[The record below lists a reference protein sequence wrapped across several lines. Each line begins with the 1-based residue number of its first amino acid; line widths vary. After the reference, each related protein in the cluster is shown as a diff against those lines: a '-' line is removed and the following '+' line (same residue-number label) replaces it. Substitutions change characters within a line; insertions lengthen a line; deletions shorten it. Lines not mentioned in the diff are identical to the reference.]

1 LEPLARVT
9 LWCILG
15 GAKLEIKR
23 GITNDMI
30 RSTSL
35 NSMIPTKLD
44 RQIVELPK
52 WAKVAGDEIY
62 WTTIIQRTKKTKQV
76 QITSVPTTVWRH
88 NTNNTV
94 INNPNCEPVDLV
106 MLYQWQKTKNTAAMS
121 LKTTFTVIK
130 QQKNLQN
137 MCQTWDPQT
146 GSCPNK
152 NMRRRASWNKWRRKC
167 TLRRLCV
174 IHVPNRRSECGGAWR
189 GVQR

>member
-1 LEPLARVT
+1 MTGETWPIPVTCALEPLARVT

-15 GAKLEIKR
+15 GA
-23 GITNDMI
+23 
-30 RSTSL
+30 
-35 NSMIPTKLD
+35 
-44 RQIVELPK
+44 
-52 WAKVAGDEIY
+52 
-62 WTTIIQRTKKTKQV
+62 
-76 QITSVPTTVWRH
+76 

-94 INNPNCEPVDLV
+94 IKDPNCEPVDLV

-152 NMRRRASWNKWRRKC
+152 NRRRWASWNKRCRKC
-167 TLRRLCV
+167 TLRRLRV
-174 IHVPNRRSECGGAWR
+174 IHVPNRCLECGGAWR
-189 GVQR
+189 GVQRQDFRRWQISSFRSQSCGGISVGDSGRRNRSLFLMNDRTEK